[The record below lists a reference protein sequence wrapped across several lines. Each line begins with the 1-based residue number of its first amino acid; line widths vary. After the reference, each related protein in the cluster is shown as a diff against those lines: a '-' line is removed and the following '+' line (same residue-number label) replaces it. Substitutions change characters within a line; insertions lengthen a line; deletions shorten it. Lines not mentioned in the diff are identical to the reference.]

1 MRYIGN
7 KTRLLDNIEALLK
20 EKKINDGTFADL
32 FTGTAS
38 VADHFKDKF
47 KIITN
52 DTQHYATIF
61 AIAKL
66 NNSDIPYFKTFR
78 KKYGCSPFDYFNSI
92 SSEKLNEGFVT
103 NNYSPKGGRM
113 FFNVENA
120 KKIDFIRIRID
131 EMKGDGILDN
141 NEYFFL
147 LASLIES
154 VTRVSNTSGTY
165 EAFFK
170 TWESRSKKVFK
181 LFPLT
186 MEKKHVKSTR
196 NECYTLDANILARQI
211 KGDVAYIDTPYTVTQ
226 YASAYHVL
234 ETIALYDDPVIKG
247 KTGRRNDRAMSNY
260 SRKNKAIDEFKDL
273 FRQLNFKHIIVSYS
287 NQGLVPLSELIS
299 VIKEFAIEDTI
310 DIKYI
315 DFQEYSNLNKSKKRG
330 KDSLKE
336 VLIYFKKNTEV
347 IKSPLNYAGSKD
359 EMVPKIINN
368 LPKKISSFVDCMAGA
383 ANVGINISGVD
394 EILFNEKQKYVLTLI
409 QLFMQKS
416 DKNSIVNLLKEKIS
430 KLGLDAKS
438 KGSYLNLR
446 SSFNDDILKGQ
457 EDILDFYLLTLYSFQ
472 HMIRF
477 NKKGLYNVPVGNS
490 GYNQEIEN
498 RILNFRSKT
507 KRVEFKCGD
516 YRKIKINSFNR
527 DTLFYFDP
535 PYIITSAAYND
546 GKRMDMQWTEDDE
559 IELLDFISDLN
570 KSGYKFL
577 LSNVIEHKG
586 KKNDM
591 LLNWINKNKFIVVD
605 AGKTGKRFPRQ
616 EVLIRNYRIEG

>member
-7 KTRLLDNIEALLK
+7 KTRLLNNIEDLLK

-66 NNSDIPYFKTFR
+66 NNSDVPYFKMFR
-78 KKYGCSPFDYFNSI
+78 EKYGCSPFDYFNSI
-92 SSEKLNEGFVT
+92 SPEKLNEGFIT

-131 EMKGDGILDN
+131 EMKEDGILNN

-170 TWESRSKKVFK
+170 TWESRSKKGFK

-211 KGDVAYIDTPYTVTQ
+211 RGDVAYIDTPYTVTQ

-247 KTGRRNDRAMSNY
+247 KTGRRNDRVMSNY

-310 DIKYI
+310 DVKYI

-330 KDSLKE
+330 KDGLKE
-336 VLIYFKKNTEV
+336 VLIYFKKDTEV

-359 EMVPKIINN
+359 EMIPKIINN

-394 EILFNEKQKYVLTLI
+394 EILINEKQKYVSTLI

-416 DKNSIVNLLKEKIS
+416 DKTSIVNSLREKIS
-430 KLGLDAKS
+430 KLRLNAKS
-438 KGSYLNLR
+438 KDPYLNLR

-507 KRVEFKCGD
+507 KKIEFKCGD
-516 YRKIKINSFNR
+516 YRKIKFNSFNK

-535 PYIITSAAYND
+535 PYVITSAAYND
-546 GKRMDMQWTEDDE
+546 GKRMNMQWTEDDE

-586 KKNDM
+586 KKNKM
-591 LLNWINKNKFIVVD
+591 LSNWINKNKFIVVD